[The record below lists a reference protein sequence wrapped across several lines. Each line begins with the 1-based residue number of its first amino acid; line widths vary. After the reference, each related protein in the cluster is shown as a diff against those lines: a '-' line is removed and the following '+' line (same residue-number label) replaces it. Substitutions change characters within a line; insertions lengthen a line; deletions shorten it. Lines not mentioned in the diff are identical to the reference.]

1 MDISNGYKSVQSCH
15 SVADFA
21 SNYPGKFLKW
31 KQESNSIIC
40 LSVRD
45 ENELKD
51 LYQKLKFDTESVIF
65 WEPDLNA
72 YTSIC
77 LYGSPEI
84 RRRLKYLTLL
94 K

>member
-21 SNYPGKFLKW
+21 SDHPELFLKW
-31 KQESNSIIC
+31 KRESNSIIC
-40 LSVRD
+40 LGVRD

-51 LYQKLKFDTESVIF
+51 LYQKLKFDTASTIF
-65 WEPDLNA
+65 WEPDVSA

-84 RRRLKYLTLL
+84 RRKLKYLTLL